1 MTKNY
6 IRLPLLLLPLFC
18 LPEAGQAQPPAQTYA
33 VEAKRAERFM
43 VRTATAGEWEL
54 SMRFAVFYSSTDPK
68 MEMRGGAAGVR
79 YNVVSWYN
87 EASDDEGETVQQIED
102 FASVGDGFDPQI
114 LRGST
119 SFRTSDLFE
128 AAQHV
133 SLTAES
139 VRQEQGRWI
148 YTFPE
153 NPGFTLRAELS
164 LPDDGAPPVLR
175 YELTPKMDGYFSVGF
190 LGAPAHALD
199 EVDEIWQP
207 LVWQE
212 KRFPR
217 TSNMTLAFRATVP
230 STFVT
235 RQGKTIGVV
244 VDPAEFPFDP
254 LLVPGNSRF
263 GVAVR
268 NQKGLA
274 QPMAFAPVLGGM
286 GSRMQSGESSTF
298 TLRPVIVP
306 GDTTQAFEYVARHLY
321 GFRDYRT
328 NALGSLNDTLRFVF
342 PHEPDEIIRIRE
354 IFIKDAVP
362 TDRAR
367 ISPTYRMER

>member
-175 YELTPKMDGYFSVGF
+175 YELTPKMDGYFS
-190 LGAPAHALD
+190 
-199 EVDEIWQP
+199 
-207 LVWQE
+207 
-212 KRFPR
+212 
-217 TSNMTLAFRATVP
+217 
-230 STFVT
+230 
-235 RQGKTIGVV
+235 
-244 VDPAEFPFDP
+244 
-254 LLVPGNSRF
+254 
-263 GVAVR
+263 
-268 NQKGLA
+268 
-274 QPMAFAPVLGGM
+274 
-286 GSRMQSGESSTF
+286 
-298 TLRPVIVP
+298 